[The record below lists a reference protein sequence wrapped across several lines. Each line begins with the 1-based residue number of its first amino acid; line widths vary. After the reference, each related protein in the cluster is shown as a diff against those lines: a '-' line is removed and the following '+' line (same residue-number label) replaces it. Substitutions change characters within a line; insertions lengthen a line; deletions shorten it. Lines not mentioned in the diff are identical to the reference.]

1 MNIREIVAHALAEDC
16 GTGDVTTKALFRANV
31 PASGT
36 ILAEEPE
43 GLVVAGLAVAVEVFS
58 QADTSLECTTHFA
71 DGDRIPAGATV
82 LTVTGD
88 GRSMLQGERVA
99 LNFLQRLSG
108 IATLTAKFCD
118 AVKGFKTRIVD
129 TRKTTPGLRALEK
142 WAVTL
147 GGGWNHR
154 QSLADGILI
163 KDNHLALAGGDVAR
177 ACRLA
182 RERAPH
188 SLKIEVEVQSLD
200 AVKAALDGG
209 ADIILLDN
217 MSVPTICRAIEL
229 IKGRATIEVSGG
241 VTLSHVREIAAAGAD
256 LISVGALTHSAPAAR
271 LSMGIVPKGRGRQTL
286 LRPTP
291 SGPLRRPRGAGRPPP
306 LPTQSTR

>member
-1 MNIREIVAHALAEDC
+1 MNIREIVAHALAEDL
-16 GTGDVTTKALFRANV
+16 GTGDVTTKALFPANI

-36 ILAEEPE
+36 IIAEEPE

-58 QADTSLECTTHFA
+58 QLDTSLICTTHLA
-71 DGDRIPAGATV
+71 DGDRVPAGATV

-88 GRSMLQGERVA
+88 GRSVLQGERVA

-118 AVKGFKTRIVD
+118 AVKGFKTRIID

-188 SLKIEVEVQSLD
+188 GLKIEVEVQSLD

-217 MSVPTICRAIEL
+217 MNVPTICNAIGL

-256 LISVGALTHSAPAAR
+256 LVSVGALTHSAPAAR
-271 LSMGIVPKGRGRQTL
+271 FSMDIVPK
-286 LRPTP
+286 
-291 SGPLRRPRGAGRPPP
+291 
-306 LPTQSTR
+306 

>member
-188 SLKIEVEVQSLD
+188 GLKIEVEVQSLD

-217 MSVPTICRAIEL
+217 MNVPTICNAIGL

-271 LSMGIVPKGRGRQTL
+271 FSMDIVP
-286 LRPTP
+286 
-291 SGPLRRPRGAGRPPP
+291 A
-306 LPTQSTR
+306 

>member
-188 SLKIEVEVQSLD
+188 GLRIEVEVQSLD

-217 MSVPTICRAIEL
+217 MNVPTICRAIEL

-271 LSMGIVPKGRGRQTL
+271 FSMDIVPK
-286 LRPTP
+286 
-291 SGPLRRPRGAGRPPP
+291 
-306 LPTQSTR
+306 

>member
-163 KDNHLALAGGDVAR
+163 KDNHLALAGRDVAR
-177 ACRLA
+177 ACRLT

-188 SLKIEVEVQSLD
+188 GLKIEVEAQTLD
-200 AVKAALDGG
+200 EVRAALDGG
-209 ADIILLDN
+209 ADIVLLDN
-217 MSVPTICRAIEL
+217 MDLPSIRKAVEL
-229 IKGRATIEVSGG
+229 IKGRALVEVSGG
-241 VTLSHVREIAAAGAD
+241 VTLANVREIAAVGPD
-256 LISVGALTHSAPAAR
+256 LISVGALTHSSPAVN
-271 LSMGIVPKGRGRQTL
+271 LSMDIVPAR
-286 LRPTP
+286 
-291 SGPLRRPRGAGRPPP
+291 SRRSKKR
-306 LPTQSTR
+306 

>member
-1 MNIREIVAHALAEDC
+1 VNFREIVAHALAEDC
-16 GTGDVTTKALFRANV
+16 GTGDVTTKALFPANV

-58 QADTSLECTTHFA
+58 QVDTSLECTTHFA

-108 IATLTAKFCD
+108 IATLTAKFRD

-241 VTLSHVREIAAAGAD
+241 VTLGHVREIAAAGAD

-271 LSMGIVPKGRGRQTL
+271 FSMDIVSK
-286 LRPTP
+286 
-291 SGPLRRPRGAGRPPP
+291 
-306 LPTQSTR
+306 

>member
-1 MNIREIVAHALAEDC
+1 VNLREIVAHALAEDC
-16 GTGDVTTKALFRANV
+16 GTGDVTTKALFPANV

-43 GLVVAGLAVAVEVFS
+43 GLVVAGLGVAVEVFS
-58 QADTSLECTTHFA
+58 QVDTSLECTTHFA

-108 IATLTAKFCD
+108 IATLTAKFRD

-147 GGGWNHR
+147 GGGRNHR

-241 VTLSHVREIAAAGAD
+241 VTLGHVREIAAAGAD

-271 LSMGIVPKGRGRQTL
+271 FSMDIVPK
-286 LRPTP
+286 
-291 SGPLRRPRGAGRPPP
+291 
-306 LPTQSTR
+306 

>member
-1 MNIREIVAHALAEDC
+1 MNFRDHVARALAEDL
-16 GTGDVTTKALFRANV
+16 GTGDVTTQALFPASV

-36 ILAEEPE
+36 IVAEEPE
-43 GLVVAGLAVAVEVFS
+43 GLILAGLAVAVEVFA
-58 QADTSLECTTHFA
+58 QVDPSLTCSSSFA
-71 DGDRIPAGATV
+71 DGDRIPANATV
-82 LTVTGD
+82 LTITGD
-88 GRSMLQGERVA
+88 GRSLLQSERVA

-118 AVKGFKTRIVD
+118 AVKGFRTRIVD
-129 TRKTTPGLRALEK
+129 TRKTTPGLRVLEK

-147 GGGWNHR
+147 GGGANHR
-154 QSLADGILI
+154 FGLGDGILI
-163 KDNHLALAGGDVAR
+163 KDNHLTLAGGDVAR

-188 SLKIEVEVQSLD
+188 GLKIEVEVQSLE
-200 AVKAALDGG
+200 AAQAALDGR

-217 MSVPTICRAIEL
+217 MTAPAIRKAVEL

-241 VTLSHVREIAAAGAD
+241 VTLGNVREIAAAGPD

-271 LSMGIVPKGRGRQTL
+271 FSMDI
-286 LRPTP
+286 
-291 SGPLRRPRGAGRPPP
+291 
-306 LPTQSTR
+306 LPQ

>member
-1 MNIREIVAHALAEDC
+1 MNLREIVAHALAEDC
-16 GTGDVTTKALFRANV
+16 GTGDVTTKALFPANV

-58 QADTSLECTTHFA
+58 QVDTSLECTTHFA

-241 VTLSHVREIAAAGAD
+241 VTLGHVREIAAAGAD

-271 LSMGIVPKGRGRQTL
+271 FSMDIVPK
-286 LRPTP
+286 
-291 SGPLRRPRGAGRPPP
+291 
-306 LPTQSTR
+306 

>member
-1 MNIREIVAHALAEDC
+1 MNFRDHVARALAEDL
-16 GTGDVTTKALFRANV
+16 GTGDVTTQALFPASV
-31 PASGT
+31 PTSGT
-36 ILAEEPE
+36 IVAEEPE
-43 GLVVAGLAVAVEVFS
+43 GLILAGLAVAVEVFA
-58 QADTSLECTTHFA
+58 QVDPSLTCSSSFA
-71 DGDRIPAGATV
+71 DGDRIPANATV
-82 LTVTGD
+82 LTITGD
-88 GRSMLQGERVA
+88 GRSLLQSERVA

-118 AVKGFKTRIVD
+118 AVKGFRTRIVD

-147 GGGWNHR
+147 GGGANHR
-154 QSLADGILI
+154 FGLADGILI
-163 KDNHLALAGGDVAR
+163 KDNHLTLAGGDVAR

-188 SLKIEVEVQSLD
+188 GLKIEVEVQSLE
-200 AVKAALDGG
+200 AAQAALDGR

-217 MSVPTICRAIEL
+217 MTAPAIRKAVEL

-241 VTLSHVREIAAAGAD
+241 VTLGNVREIAAAGPD

-271 LSMGIVPKGRGRQTL
+271 FSMDI
-286 LRPTP
+286 
-291 SGPLRRPRGAGRPPP
+291 
-306 LPTQSTR
+306 LPQ

>member
-1 MNIREIVAHALAEDC
+1 MNIREFVACALAEDL
-16 GTGDVTTKALFRANV
+16 GTGDVTTQALFRTHV

-36 ILAEEPE
+36 IVAEEPE
-43 GLVVAGLAVAVEVFS
+43 GLALAGLAVAVEVFA
-58 QADTSLECTTHFA
+58 QVDPSLTCTPSFA
-71 DGDRIPAGATV
+71 DGDRVPAGAAV

-88 GRSMLQGERVA
+88 GRSILKGERVA

-118 AVKGFKTRIVD
+118 AVKGFKTRIID

-147 GGGWNHR
+147 GGGANHR
-154 QSLADGILI
+154 YGLADGILI

-177 ACRLA
+177 ACRQA

-188 SLKIEVEVQSLD
+188 GLKIEVEVQSLE
-200 AVKAALDGG
+200 AVQAALDGG

-217 MSVPTICRAIEL
+217 MKVPAIRKAVEM

-241 VTLSHVREIAAAGAD
+241 VTLGNVREIAAAGPA

-271 LSMGIVPKGRGRQTL
+271 FSMDIVPR
-286 LRPTP
+286 
-291 SGPLRRPRGAGRPPP
+291 
-306 LPTQSTR
+306 

>member
-1 MNIREIVAHALAEDC
+1 MNFRDIVARALAEDL
-16 GTGDVTTKALFRANV
+16 GAGDVTTQALFRANV

-36 ILAEEPE
+36 IIAEETE
-43 GLVVAGLAVAVEVFS
+43 GLVLAGLAVAVEVFA
-58 QADTSLECTTHFA
+58 QVDPSLACSSSFA
-71 DGDRIPAGATV
+71 EGDRVPVGTTV

-88 GRSMLQGERVA
+88 GRSILQGERVA

-129 TRKTTPGLRALEK
+129 TRKTTPGLRVLEK
-142 WAVTL
+142 WSVTL

-154 QSLADGILI
+154 HSLADGVLI
-163 KDNHLALAGGDVAR
+163 KDNHLALVSGDVAR

-188 SLKIEVEVQSLD
+188 GLKIEVEAQSLD

-217 MSVPTICRAIEL
+217 MEVPAIRKAVEL
-229 IKGRATIEVSGG
+229 IKGRAMIEVSGG
-241 VTLSHVREIAAAGAD
+241 VTLSNVREIAAAGPD
-256 LISVGALTHSAPAAR
+256 IISVGALTHSAPAVN
-271 LSMGIVPKGRGRQTL
+271 LSMDIVPK
-286 LRPTP
+286 
-291 SGPLRRPRGAGRPPP
+291 
-306 LPTQSTR
+306 

>member
-1 MNIREIVAHALAEDC
+1 MNIREIVTHALAEDC
-16 GTGDVTTKALFRANV
+16 GTGDVTTKALFPANV
-31 PASGT
+31 PASGK
-36 ILAEEPE
+36 IIAEEPE

-58 QADTSLECTTHFA
+58 QLDTSLICTTHLA
-71 DGDRIPAGATV
+71 DGDRVPAGAIV

-88 GRSMLQGERVA
+88 GRSVLQGERVA

-118 AVKGFKTRIVD
+118 AVKGFKTRIID

-147 GGGWNHR
+147 GGGANHR
-154 QSLADGILI
+154 YGLADGILI

-177 ACRLA
+177 ACRQA
-182 RERAPH
+182 RERAQH
-188 SLKIEVEVQSLD
+188 GLKIEVEVQSLE
-200 AVKAALDGG
+200 AVQAALDGG

-217 MSVPTICRAIEL
+217 MKVPAIRKAVEM

-241 VTLSHVREIAAAGAD
+241 VTLGNVREIAAAGPA

-271 LSMGIVPKGRGRQTL
+271 FSMDIVPR
-286 LRPTP
+286 
-291 SGPLRRPRGAGRPPP
+291 
-306 LPTQSTR
+306 

>member
-1 MNIREIVAHALAEDC
+1 MNLREIVAHALAEDC
-16 GTGDVTTKALFRANV
+16 GTGDVTTKALFPANV

-36 ILAEEPE
+36 MIAEEPE

-58 QADTSLECTTHFA
+58 HVDTSLECTTHFA
-71 DGDRIPAGATV
+71 DGDRIRAGATV

-217 MSVPTICRAIEL
+217 MNVPTICKAIEL

-271 LSMGIVPKGRGRQTL
+271 FSMDIVPT
-286 LRPTP
+286 
-291 SGPLRRPRGAGRPPP
+291 
-306 LPTQSTR
+306 

>member
-1 MNIREIVAHALAEDC
+1 MNIREIVARALSEDL
-16 GTGDVTTKALFRANV
+16 GTGDVTTKALFATAV
-31 PASGT
+31 PARGT
-36 ILAEEPE
+36 IVSEERE
-43 GLVVAGLAVAVEVFS
+43 GLVLAGLAVAEEVFTQVDS
-58 QADTSLECTTHFA
+58 SLECSSRFK
-71 DGDRIPAGATV
+71 DGDRVPVGTTV

-88 GRSMLQGERVA
+88 GRSILKGERVA

-271 LSMGIVPKGRGRQTL
+271 FSMDIVPK
-286 LRPTP
+286 
-291 SGPLRRPRGAGRPPP
+291 
-306 LPTQSTR
+306 

>member
-1 MNIREIVAHALAEDC
+1 MNIREIVAHALAEDL
-16 GTGDVTTKALFRANV
+16 GTGDVTTKALFPANI

-36 ILAEEPE
+36 IIAEEPE

-58 QADTSLECTTHFA
+58 QLDTSLICTTHLA
-71 DGDRIPAGATV
+71 DGDRVPAGATV

-88 GRSMLQGERVA
+88 GRSVLQGERVA

-188 SLKIEVEVQSLD
+188 GLKIEVEVQSLD

-217 MSVPTICRAIEL
+217 MNVPTIFKAIGL

-256 LISVGALTHSAPAAR
+256 LVSVGALTHSAPAAR
-271 LSMGIVPKGRGRQTL
+271 FSMDIVPK
-286 LRPTP
+286 
-291 SGPLRRPRGAGRPPP
+291 
-306 LPTQSTR
+306 

>member
-16 GTGDVTTKALFRANV
+16 GTGDVTTKALFPANV

-36 ILAEEPE
+36 MIAEEPE

-58 QADTSLECTTHFA
+58 HVDTSLVCTTHFA
-71 DGDRIPAGATV
+71 DGDRIRAGATV

-217 MSVPTICRAIEL
+217 MNVPTICKAIEL

-271 LSMGIVPKGRGRQTL
+271 FSMDIVPK
-286 LRPTP
+286 
-291 SGPLRRPRGAGRPPP
+291 
-306 LPTQSTR
+306 

>member
-16 GTGDVTTKALFRANV
+16 GTGDVTAKALFPANV

-36 ILAEEPE
+36 MIAEEPE

-58 QADTSLECTTHFA
+58 HVDTSLVCTTHFA
-71 DGDRIPAGATV
+71 DGDRIRAGATV

-217 MSVPTICRAIEL
+217 MNVPTICKAIEL

-271 LSMGIVPKGRGRQTL
+271 FSMDIVPT
-286 LRPTP
+286 
-291 SGPLRRPRGAGRPPP
+291 
-306 LPTQSTR
+306 

>member
-1 MNIREIVAHALAEDC
+1 MNFRDLVARAIAEDL
-16 GTGDVTTKALFRANV
+16 GTGDVTTQALFHARV

-36 ILAEEPE
+36 IIAEEPA
-43 GLVVAGLAVAVEVFS
+43 GLVVAGLAVAIEVFA
-58 QADTSLECTTHFA
+58 QTDPSLTCFPSSFR
-71 DGDRIPAGATV
+71 DGDRVPADAAV

-108 IATLTAKFCD
+108 IATLTTKFCD
-118 AVKGFKTRIVD
+118 AVKGFSTRIVD
-129 TRKTTPGLRALEK
+129 TRKTTPGLRVLEK

-147 GGGWNHR
+147 GGGTNHR
-154 QSLADGILI
+154 YGLADGILI
-163 KDNHLALAGGDVAR
+163 KDNHLALAGGDIAR

-188 SLKIEVEVQSLD
+188 GLKIEVEVQSLE
-200 AVKAALDGG
+200 AVQAALDGG

-217 MSVPTICRAIEL
+217 MEVPAIRTAVER

-241 VTLSHVREIAAAGAD
+241 VTLSNVREIAAAGPD

-271 LSMGIVPKGRGRQTL
+271 FSMDIVPR
-286 LRPTP
+286 
-291 SGPLRRPRGAGRPPP
+291 
-306 LPTQSTR
+306 

>member
-1 MNIREIVAHALAEDC
+1 MNIREIVARALSEDL
-16 GTGDVTTKALFRANV
+16 GTGDVTTKALFATAV
-31 PASGT
+31 PARGT
-36 ILAEEPE
+36 IVSEERE
-43 GLVVAGLAVAVEVFS
+43 GLVLAGLAVAEEVFTQVDS
-58 QADTSLECTTHFA
+58 SLECSSRFK
-71 DGDRIPAGATV
+71 DGDRVPVGTTV

-88 GRSMLQGERVA
+88 GRSILKGERVA

-147 GGGWNHR
+147 GGGSNHR
-154 QSLADGILI
+154 YGLADGILI

-177 ACRLA
+177 ACRQA

-188 SLKIEVEVQSLD
+188 GLKIEVEVQSLG
-200 AVKAALDGG
+200 AVQAALDGG

-217 MSVPTICRAIEL
+217 MTVSAIEQDD
-229 IKGRATIEVSGG
+229 IGAPVESG
-241 VTLSHVREIAAAGAD
+241 L
-256 LISVGALTHSAPAAR
+256 
-271 LSMGIVPKGRGRQTL
+271 
-286 LRPTP
+286 
-291 SGPLRRPRGAGRPPP
+291 
-306 LPTQSTR
+306 

>member
-1 MNIREIVAHALAEDC
+1 MNIREIVAHALAEDL
-16 GTGDVTTKALFRANV
+16 GTGDVTTKALFPANI

-36 ILAEEPE
+36 IIAEEPE

-58 QADTSLECTTHFA
+58 QLDTSLICTTHLA
-71 DGDRIPAGATV
+71 DGDRVPAGATV

-88 GRSMLQGERVA
+88 GRSVLQGERVA

-118 AVKGFKTRIVD
+118 AVKGFKTRIID

-188 SLKIEVEVQSLD
+188 GLKIEVEVQSLD

-217 MSVPTICRAIEL
+217 MNVPTICNAIGL

-271 LSMGIVPKGRGRQTL
+271 FSMDIVP
-286 LRPTP
+286 
-291 SGPLRRPRGAGRPPP
+291 A
-306 LPTQSTR
+306 

>member
-1 MNIREIVAHALAEDC
+1 MNIREIVAHALAEDL
-16 GTGDVTTKALFRANV
+16 GTGDVTTKALFPANI

-36 ILAEEPE
+36 IIAEEPE

-58 QADTSLECTTHFA
+58 QLDTSLICTTHLA
-71 DGDRIPAGATV
+71 DGDRVPAGATV

-88 GRSMLQGERVA
+88 GRSVLQGERVA

-108 IATLTAKFCD
+108 IATLTAKFCE
-118 AVKGFKTRIVD
+118 AVKGFKTRIID

-188 SLKIEVEVQSLD
+188 GLKIEVEVQSLD

-217 MSVPTICRAIEL
+217 MNVPTIFKAIGL

-271 LSMGIVPKGRGRQTL
+271 FSMDIVPK
-286 LRPTP
+286 
-291 SGPLRRPRGAGRPPP
+291 
-306 LPTQSTR
+306 

>member
-1 MNIREIVAHALAEDC
+1 MNIREIVARALAEDL
-16 GTGDVTTKALFRANV
+16 GAGDVTTQALFHANV

-36 ILAEEPE
+36 IIAEEPE
-43 GLVVAGLAVAVEVFS
+43 GLVLAGLAVAVEVFA
-58 QADTSLECTTHFA
+58 QVDPSLSCSPSFA
-71 DGDRIPAGATV
+71 DGDRIPADATV

-108 IATLTAKFCD
+108 TATLTAKFCD
-118 AVKGFKTRIVD
+118 AVKGFKTRIID

-147 GGGWNHR
+147 GGGANHR
-154 QSLADGILI
+154 FGLADGILI
-163 KDNHLALAGGDVAR
+163 KDNHLALAGSDVAR

-188 SLKIEVEVQSLD
+188 GLKIEVEVQSLE
-200 AVKAALDGG
+200 AVQAALDGG

-217 MSVPTICRAIEL
+217 MKVPAIRKAIEM

-241 VTLSHVREIAAAGAD
+241 VTLGNVREIAAAGPD

-271 LSMGIVPKGRGRQTL
+271 FSMDIVPR
-286 LRPTP
+286 
-291 SGPLRRPRGAGRPPP
+291 
-306 LPTQSTR
+306 